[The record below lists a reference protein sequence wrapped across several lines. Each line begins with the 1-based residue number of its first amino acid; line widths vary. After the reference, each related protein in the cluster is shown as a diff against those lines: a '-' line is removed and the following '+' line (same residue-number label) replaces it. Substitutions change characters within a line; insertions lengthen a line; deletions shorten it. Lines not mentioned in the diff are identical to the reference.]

1 MGKAFQEAESEY
13 LLHKANDPETA
24 GDTRG
29 DWSKLTVACSVSYEG
44 WQVFVFCDIHG
55 HSRKK
60 NAFMYGCES
69 RIRQGQQ
76 FHECILPKMLS
87 QKAEIFSYDDC
98 SFVVP
103 KSKEGCGRVVVGAGL
118 RALQLLDDCGLSGG
132 EGTRHLI
139 RLYAGGK
146 LLWGQLWKVR
156 NSCNQ

>member
-1 MGKAFQEAESEY
+1 MGNAKLLRDLFVFKIVPKLNPSIYYTKQMIRKLQE
-13 LLHKANDPETA
+13 
-24 GDTRG
+24 TR
-29 DWSKLTVACSVSYEG
+29 E
-44 WQVFVFCDIHG
+44 VFVFCDIHG

-103 KSKEGCGRVVVGAGL
+103 KSKEGC
-118 RALQLLDDCGLSGG
+118 
-132 EGTRHLI
+132 
-139 RLYAGGK
+139 
-146 LLWGQLWKVR
+146 
-156 NSCNQ
+156 

>member
-1 MGKAFQEAESEY
+1 M
-13 LLHKANDPETA
+13 
-24 GDTRG
+24 
-29 DWSKLTVACSVSYEG
+29 
-44 WQVFVFCDIHG
+44 FVFCDIHG

-103 KSKEGCGRVVVGAGL
+103 KSKESTARVVVGAGL
-118 RALQLLDDCGLSGG
+118 RALQVLEDCGLSGG

-139 RLYAGGK
+139 CLHAGGQ
-146 LLWGQLWKVR
+146 LLWG
-156 NSCNQ
+156 